1 MQNNGKLNIAR
12 ANPMREC
19 NKLEWADLLSGQV
32 DRHADNYL
40 VHINPDTG
48 GVKITGIDN
57 DASFG
62 SRRVGLNHVDV
73 RGMEYRLDGKIRP
86 ELIGDHVDLS
96 ALTPEELNNLRYV
109 FGFNQASLPPCIDKY
124 TYDELM
130 KIDVAEYRNT
140 MLTCMGEAAAD
151 AAVSRLEAAIRHA
164 RVLAAHGKVVK
175 NWESPEARDI
185 VRNSYVPDSRLRNVF
200 YNRDLAR
207 VFG

>member
-1 MQNNGKLNIAR
+1 IGCGDVIAKSSIGSHDGKIGLFMEAAPGKTARALLSGNPVCRTAGGEELNLTQALDYMQNNGKLNIAR

-48 GVKITGIDN
+48 RVKITGIDN

-96 ALTPEELNNLRYV
+96 ALTP
-109 FGFNQASLPPCIDKY
+109 
-124 TYDELM
+124 
-130 KIDVAEYRNT
+130 
-140 MLTCMGEAAAD
+140 
-151 AAVSRLEAAIRHA
+151 
-164 RVLAAHGKVVK
+164 K
-175 NWESPEARDI
+175 N
-185 VRNSYVPDSRLRNVF
+185 
-200 YNRDLAR
+200 
-207 VFG
+207 